1 MGKIKSKFFL
11 ARYNV
16 ELDEWEKLKEAKIE
30 ARFMYLTLMSMFKG
44 RFIAIIGM
52 MKPLIYDVV
61 MQDWVVIDYVPGSH
75 PVVPRSYPGV
85 LQLPYKYHR

>member
-1 MGKIKSKFFL
+1 MLTPMKMQLLKDCPLTSDASYTNVLCANDPINGQPYVYRLGKIKSKFFL

-44 RFIAIIGM
+44 RFIAIIG
-52 MKPLIYDVV
+52 
-61 MQDWVVIDYVPGSH
+61 
-75 PVVPRSYPGV
+75 
-85 LQLPYKYHR
+85 